1 MKMKINWSDVAA
13 SQGMC
18 AGNYQ
23 KLKRGKDSF
32 LESSEEHASANH
44 SFWASSFQN

>member
-18 AGNYQ
+18 AGNYE
-23 KLKRGKDSF
+23 KLNRGKERF
-32 LESSEEHASANH
+32 FPGVFRGACLCQPLILG
-44 SFWASSFQN
+44 F